1 MTEAVIVA
9 IITGSITLIGNIIAL
24 LTSARRSENNM
35 NTKMA
40 VMETQLNALT
50 EEVRTHNSYGTR
62 IVAIE
67 TKVAALEKKAS

>member
-24 LTSARRSENNM
+24 MSSARKSENNM